1 MLNNRFFKSI
11 ALNSFL
17 FTSILTFH
25 HLGGGAFS
33 VSPLVIPLFALS
45 IVYFNARPLREFN
58 GPGLAATLVIFQI
71 FGHFVFHDGTAVSDE
86 RMFLSHGIAV
96 VITYFVA
103 RYFDKISTAFQAL
116 IEVVLPK
123 VSFKIFILKFQQF
136 FVCVYFQD
144 KTLISMIFSVL
155 RDRAPPAFSRA

>member
-33 VSPLVIPLFALS
+33 VSPLVVPLFALS
-45 IVYFNARPLREFN
+45 IVYFKARPLREFN

-71 FGHFVFHDGTAVSDE
+71 LGHFVFHDGTALSDE

-116 IEVVLPK
+116 IEAVLPK
-123 VSFKIFILKFQQF
+123 VKFGVFNLKFEQLLLFIESQSIILAAS
-136 FVCVYFQD
+136 V
-144 KTLISMIFSVL
+144 ISL
-155 RDRAPPAFSRA
+155 LKGRAPPVCSRA